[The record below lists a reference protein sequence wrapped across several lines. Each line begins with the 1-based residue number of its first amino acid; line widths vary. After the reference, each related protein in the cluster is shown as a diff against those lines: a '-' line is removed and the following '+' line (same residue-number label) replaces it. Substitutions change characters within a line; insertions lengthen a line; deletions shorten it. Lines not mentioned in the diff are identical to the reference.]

1 MYEARVI
8 ARQGNQYIVE
18 DLKNDQH
25 HCHPRS
31 KAIDAVCGDIVDC
44 VAQNQSLDTIEAI
57 HPRVN
62 QITRLDNFNR
72 EKTLAANIDHLLIVI
87 APIPEYSLI
96 LIDKYLACA
105 ELIQCKASL
114 IINKCEL
121 SQATNTDINLLE
133 SIYQDVCANIFV
145 TSAKLGYGIAQL
157 RQTLSSGYSILT
169 GQSGVGKSSLINRLL
184 NSNKIK
190 VADLSGQI
198 QQGTHTTS
206 HAQAYSIGQNG
217 KIIDSPGVRAFTP
230 IFEDGSN
237 VMLGFK
243 EFQSYIH
250 KCKFNN
256 CMHINEPNC
265 AVKNAVNQK
274 YIRLERYRNYQTI
287 FKELTNQNINS

>member
-1 MYEARVI
+1 MYQARVI

-25 HCHPRS
+25 QCHPRS

-44 VAQNQSLDTIEAI
+44 VAQKQSLDTIESI

-62 QITRLDNFNR
+62 QITRLDNFHR
-72 EKTLAANIDHLLIVI
+72 EKTLAANIDYLLIVI
-87 APIPEYSLI
+87 APIPEYSLM

-105 ELIQCKASL
+105 ELIQCKTSL

-121 SQATNTDINLLE
+121 LQANNVNINLLE
-133 SIYQDVCANIFV
+133 SIYKNICENIFV
-145 TSAKLGYGIAQL
+145 TSAKLGYGVAQL
-157 RQTLSSGYSILT
+157 RQMLSSDYSILV

-184 NSNKIK
+184 YSNEIK
-190 VADLSGQI
+190 VADLSEQI

-206 HAQAYSIGQNG
+206 HAQAYSIGQKG

-230 IFEDGSN
+230 IFEDCSK

-243 EFQSYIH
+243 EFKPYIH

-256 CMHINEPNC
+256 CMHIDEPNC
-265 AVKNAVNQK
+265 AVKDAVKQK
-274 YIRLERYRNYQTI
+274 HIRLERYQNYQTI
-287 FKELTNQNINS
+287 YKELTN

>member
-18 DLKNDQH
+18 DLKNNQH

-31 KAIDAVCGDIVDC
+31 KAIDAVCGDLVDC
-44 VAQNQSLDTIEAI
+44 VSHKQSLDTIESI

-62 QITRLDNFNR
+62 QITRLDNFSR

-87 APIPEYSLI
+87 APIPEYSTM

-121 SQATNTDINLLE
+121 LRANKADINMLE
-133 SIYQDVCANIFV
+133 SIYKDVCVNIFV
-145 TSAKLGYGIAQL
+145 TSAKLGYGVAQL
-157 RQTLSSGYSILT
+157 RQTLHTDYSILA

-184 NSNKIK
+184 FSNEIK
-190 VADLSGQI
+190 VADLSEQI

-206 HAQAYSIGQNG
+206 HAQAYSIGQKG

-230 IFEDGSN
+230 NFADGSK

-256 CMHINEPNC
+256 CMHIDEPHC
-265 AVKNAVNQK
+265 AVKNAVEQK
-274 YIRLERYRNYQTI
+274 YIRPERYQNYQTI
-287 FKELTNQNINS
+287 FKELAS